1 MAMSIAPRTLLAGL
15 LAVASFSAVGCQNAM
30 YDENVALHQQSRQLQ
45 DQNKT
50 LRGEL
55 QNRPSEAELAAMRSE
70 LAERDRMIA
79 DLQSRL
85 NAPQPDGMTI
95 TGLDDIDISFDAER
109 GEMTMRVPG
118 DVLFASGSVK
128 VNNSAGSTLSRIADI
143 LKSDYAGKDI
153 HVVGHTDSDPIVKT
167 KNKFNDN
174 RDLSMQR
181 AYSVTQKLVDLGVQ
195 SDRIMSG
202 GKGQYESLGQG
213 KKKDRRVEIIVVI

>member
-1 MAMSIAPRTLLAGL
+1 MLAGL
-15 LAVASFSAVGCQNAM
+15 MTVASFAAAGCQNAM

-45 DQNKT
+45 DQNRS

-79 DLQSRL
+79 DLQNRL
-85 NAPQPDGMTI
+85 NAPQPDGLAI
-95 TGLDDIDISFDAER
+95 TGLDDIDISFDSER

-118 DVLFASGSVK
+118 DVLFASGSTK
-128 VNNSAGSTLSRIADI
+128 VNGSADGTLGRIADI
-143 LKSDYAGKDI
+143 LKTDYAGKDI

-167 KNKFNDN
+167 KNKFADN

-181 AYSVTQKLVDLGVQ
+181 AYSVTKALVEKGVD
-195 SDRIMSG
+195 SSRIMSG
-202 GKGQYESLGQG
+202 GMGQYHSLGQG
-213 KKKDRRVEIIVVI
+213 KKKDRRVEIVVVL